1 MPSRPDSADYRQLLI
16 SDAPLLD
23 TRAPQEFARGAFPTA
38 VNLPLITDAERHQ
51 VGIRY
56 QQAGQQSALELG
68 HSLVAGE
75 RKQQRLSAWMEFAG
89 KNPGGYLYCFRG
101 GLRSQIVQ
109 AWLREAGVDYPRVLG
124 GYKAMRRFLLE
135 ELPQS
140 LAGCRLILI
149 SGKAGAG
156 KTRVISAL
164 EAAVDLE
171 GQARHRGSAFGGL
184 LQDQPSQI
192 DFENALGI
200 ALLKKSAAGRQT
212 LFVEDEGRLIGR
224 LSLPEELRQCMHNAP
239 MLVIEEE
246 LRERVEVVIEDY
258 VIDLGRR
265 FAKAF
270 PGDGPAQHENKLRLG
285 LFKLRKRL
293 GGLLYQQ
300 LEAKLAGA
308 FQQQRGSGDLS
319 GHRQWI
325 EPLLLQYYDP
335 MYEYQIRRRTG
346 SVLARGKR
354 AAIIEQ
360 ARTLAGSR
368 E

>member
-1 MPSRPDSADYRQLLI
+1 MPSHLDSDDYRQLLV
-16 SDAPLLD
+16 SDTPLLD
-23 TRAPQEFARGAFPTA
+23 TRAPLEFARGAFPKA
-38 VNLPLITDAERHQ
+38 VNLPLMTDAERHQ

-68 HSLVAGE
+68 NSLVAGE

-101 GLRSQIVQ
+101 GLRSEIVQ

-140 LAGCRLILI
+140 LTKSRLILI

-164 EAAVDLE
+164 QEAVDLE
-171 GQARHRGSAFGGL
+171 GLARHRGSAFGGL
-184 LQDQPSQI
+184 LRDQPTQI
-192 DFENALGI
+192 DFENALSI
-200 ALLKKSAAGRQT
+200 ALLKRTAAGRRT
-212 LFVEDEGRLIGR
+212 LFVEDEGHLIGR
-224 LSLPEELRQCMHNAP
+224 LSLPGELRRCMHNAP

-246 LRERVEVVIEDY
+246 LRKRVEVVIEDY
-258 VIDLGRR
+258 VIDLGGR
-265 FAKAF
+265 FAKTYA
-270 PGDGPAQHENKLRLG
+270 GDGPAQHENTLRRG
-285 LFKLRKRL
+285 LIKLRKRL

-300 LEAKLAGA
+300 LEEKLADA
-308 FQQQRGSGDLS
+308 FQQQRVSGDLS

-335 MYEYQIRRRTG
+335 MYEYQLRQRTG
-346 SVLARGKR
+346 NLLGRGKR
-354 AAIIEQ
+354 AAIMEQ

-368 E
+368 